1 MTHDN
6 FNQKQ
11 SFSVEAKISYSNMI
25 KAEALRLG
33 FSACGIAPAEEIN
46 AENKMFLFSL
56 NQPELILKQ
65 FSANQTMALPVSIP
79 HR

>member
-1 MTHDN
+1 MTHNN

-46 AENKMFLFSL
+46 AENKMFL
-56 NQPELILKQ
+56 K
-65 FSANQTMALPVSIP
+65 
-79 HR
+79 